1 MSYSFNVLAA
11 SAATA
16 ALAVAAKLDETVA
29 QQPIHEADKAQA
41 YTTTEQLL
49 DLVREPAEG
58 EQISVSVSGSV
69 SKYRAEDE
77 GFNNVSLSVHVGV
90 MPAPAEKPADG

>member
-11 SAATA
+11 TA
-16 ALAVAAKLDETVA
+16 AAASIAVATKLDETVA

-41 YTTTEQLL
+41 LAATEQLL
-49 DLVREPAEG
+49 ELVRVPAEG

-77 GFNNVSLSVHVGV
+77 GFNHVSLSVHVGV
-90 MPAPAEKPADG
+90 MPAPADKPAD

>member
-11 SAATA
+11 ST
-16 ALAVAAKLDETVA
+16 ALAAAAVATKLDETVA

-41 YTTTEQLL
+41 QVAVDSLL
-49 DLVREPAEG
+49 PLLREPGDG

-69 SKYRAEDE
+69 SKYRADDE
-77 GFNNVSLSVHVGV
+77 GFNNLSLSVHANI
-90 MPAPAEKPADG
+90 APKPADG